1 MSLGECLLVEGYDEK
16 DENSEK
22 KKVWEDDKKL
32 KKAAEGMLC
41 ADPGTQKKLRECIN
55 RPPGDAFDVSSMWV
69 LLNLTIS
76 TITLT
81 RHLLKVPMHLLNAW
95 EIYELIGLYL
105 FNSSAFIKIIAQ
117 TQPIWYNC
125 VLYYLPGGA
134 PEDEF
139 TDKGLYETNHDWQ
152 PTEDEIEGSTLLQE
166 IEEEEPRAD
175 TMLTRQAR
183 IAEER
188 KKEEDER
195 IALEEQ
201 KNFCERRHGLRK
213 NDKDERII
221 CCCWNPVKQE
231 SGKETFLYSLF
242 VIPLST
248 EKLLEYDETFTTT
261 SATVVSIFCLLAFAI
276 LVIPW
281 GCTHVI
287 PMMFIYF
294 PFTFFVTLPLLKE
307 QVTIVE
313 NDENGKPQM
322 VDDKDE
328 NGDIQYE
335 KDEEGN
341 YIYEKNEDGSDKT
354 KDGERIKK
362 VLKKQKT
369 RTTEQSRAI
378 SCYWLTCKKKRS
390 SITDEEKDS
399 MGTTGASEENKE
411 TDTDTENK
419 DDDKDQDD
427 KDEDSDDKDE
437 ESQAEKNK
445 ERAKQ
450 KCKECCFKFVK
461 GCCVPTKRTYKCEK
475 VPLQGKW
482 INIRKILV
490 YIIMIF
496 LFNMCF
502 NWAVLRYNGHGWII
516 AAKKDFFAPSRSI
529 LMYLTHIMNS
539 VHTCVEFVN
548 MIF

>member
-1 MSLGECLLVEGYDEK
+1 MSLGECLLVDGYDEK

-22 KKVWEDDKKL
+22 RKLWEDDAKL
-32 KKAAEGMLC
+32 GKAAEGMLIS
-41 ADPGTQKKLRECIN
+41 DPDKQKKCKAFIEA
-55 RPPGDAFDVSSMWV
+55 PPGDAFDVSSMWV
-69 LLNLTIS
+69 FLNLVIAS
-76 TITLT
+76 ITLT

-139 TDKGLYETNHDWQ
+139 TDKGLYETNNDWQ

-166 IEEEEPRAD
+166 IEEEEPKAD
-175 TMLTRQAR
+175 TMLTRRAR
-183 IAEER
+183 IDEER

-195 IALEEQ
+195 IQREEQ

-221 CCCWNPVKQE
+221 CCCWNPVKQK
-231 SGKETFLYSLF
+231 SGEETFLYSLF

-294 PFTFFVTLPLLKE
+294 PFTLFIIILLITINYVFVTLPLLKE

-313 NDENGKPQM
+313 KDENGKPQM

-390 SITDEEKDS
+390 SIT
-399 MGTTGASEENKE
+399 
-411 TDTDTENK
+411 
-419 DDDKDQDD
+419 
-427 KDEDSDDKDE
+427 
-437 ESQAEKNK
+437 
-445 ERAKQ
+445 
-450 KCKECCFKFVK
+450 V
-461 GCCVPTKRTYKCEK
+461 
-475 VPLQGKW
+475 
-482 INIRKILV
+482 
-490 YIIMIF
+490 
-496 LFNMCF
+496 
-502 NWAVLRYNGHGWII
+502 
-516 AAKKDFFAPSRSI
+516 
-529 LMYLTHIMNS
+529 
-539 VHTCVEFVN
+539 
-548 MIF
+548 

>member
-69 LLNLTIS
+69 LLNLVVAGV
-76 TITLT
+76 TLT
-81 RHLLKVPMHLLNAW
+81 RHLIKVPMHLLTPW
-95 EIYELIGLYL
+95 EIYELFGLYF

-139 TDKGLYETNHDWQ
+139 TDKGLYETNNDWQ

-261 SATVVSIFCLLAFAI
+261 SATVVSIVCLLLFVI
-276 LVIPW
+276 LCVPW
-281 GCTHVI
+281 FLTHAL
-287 PMMFIYF
+287 PMSIIYF
-294 PFTFFVTLPLLKE
+294 PITLFPIIFIIAINYILVTLPLLKKTVGE
-307 QVTIVE
+307 DDLDKE
-313 NDENGKPQM
+313 GKKQYIDAK
-322 VDDKDE
+322 DDDD
-328 NGDIQYE
+328 NL
-335 KDEEGN
+335 
-341 YIYEKNEDGSDKT
+341 IYER
-354 KDGERIKK
+354 DGEGKIK
-362 VLKKQKT
+362 
-369 RTTEQSRAI
+369 
-378 SCYWLTCKKKRS
+378 Y
-390 SITDEEKDS
+390 EEKD
-399 MGTTGASEENKE
+399 GQQVKVV
-411 TDTDTENK
+411 
-419 DDDKDQDD
+419 
-427 KDEDSDDKDE
+427 
-437 ESQAEKNK
+437 
-445 ERAKQ
+445 KQ
-450 KCKECCFKFVK
+450 VVK
-461 GCCVPTKRTYKCEK
+461 RRT
-475 VPLQGKW
+475 V
-482 INIRKILV
+482 
-490 YIIMIF
+490 
-496 LFNMCF
+496 
-502 NWAVLRYNGHGWII
+502 
-516 AAKKDFFAPSRSI
+516 
-529 LMYLTHIMNS
+529 
-539 VHTCVEFVN
+539 
-548 MIF
+548 

>member
-1 MSLGECLLVEGYDEK
+1 MSLGECLLVDGYDEK

-32 KKAAEGMLC
+32 GKAAEGMLC
-41 ADPGTQKKLRECIN
+41 SDPRHQKKLRACIN
-55 RPPGDAFDVSSMWV
+55 APPGDAFDVSSMWV
-69 LLNLTIS
+69 LLNLTVAS
-76 TITLT
+76 ITLT

-139 TDKGLYETNHDWQ
+139 TDKSLYETNHDWQ

-183 IAEER
+183 IAEDR

-261 SATVVSIFCLLAFAI
+261 SATVVSIVCLLLFVI
-276 LVIPW
+276 LCVPW
-281 GCTHVI
+281 GATHVL
-287 PMMFIYF
+287 PMSIIYF
-294 PFTFFVTLPLLKE
+294 PFTVTVILLLITANYILVTLPLLKK
-307 QVTIVE
+307 IVVEEVLDKDQKPQYVDAKDE
-313 NDENGKPQM
+313 NDKPIYE
-322 VDDKDE
+322 KDE
-328 NGDIQYE
+328 NGNIIMEE
-335 KDEEGN
+335 KDG
-341 YIYEKNEDGSDKT
+341 KQV
-354 KDGERIKK
+354 KK
-362 VLKKQKT
+362 VKQVVKT
-369 RTTEQSRAI
+369 REVEKTRAL
-378 SCYWLTCKKKRS
+378 YYPWLTCKKERGRIK
-390 SITDEEKDS
+390 E
-399 MGTTGASEENKE
+399 EENEDDEADEK
-411 TDTDTENK
+411 NK
-419 DDDKDQDD
+419 DD
-427 KDEDSDDKDE
+427 
-437 ESQAEKNK
+437 EKNK
-445 ERAKQ
+445 ENKEENEDSDEADQGQKKKGVGAE
-450 KCKECCFKFVK
+450 KCKKCCKDFVRSWFVPSKRKFKCGLVQA
-461 GCCVPTKRTYKCEK
+461 
-475 VPLQGKW
+475 QGKF
-482 INIRKILV
+482 INVRKVMV
-490 YIIMIF
+490 YVIMIY
-496 LFNMCF
+496 LFNCCF
-502 NWAVLRYNGHGWII
+502 NWGVLRWNGHGWFD
-516 AAKKDFFAPSRSI
+516 APKKDYYAPSRSI
-529 LMYLTHIMNS
+529 IMYLTHVMNS